1 MYFLHAEKGMGG
13 KWKRVSD
20 RQTGTMKEGV
30 ATIDLNLVPSF
41 GIYCMIFCESLRF
54 YEPQLLYQ

>member
-1 MYFLHAEKGMGG
+1 MGG

-30 ATIDLNLVPSF
+30 GNIDLNAVPRF
-41 GIYCMIFCESLRF
+41 GIYCMTFGESLRF

>member
-1 MYFLHAEKGMGG
+1 MGG

-41 GIYCMIFCESLRF
+41 GIYCMIFGESLRF
-54 YEPQLLYQ
+54 YEPQLLDQ